1 MNFLSNNNSKKNN
14 NSATNKN
21 QKNNT
26 NKKSIN
32 KTENKEKVKTE
43 KAKKDIKQDIKN
55 KKEIKKENKKNSTKT
70 KKEETKQ
77 NNKKEKI
84 EITTLVPAVEKSL
97 KKKKKKKSI
106 LKILFIIFITFVI
119 IDIIIAFCGYM
130 YLKSKLDQIQYVPIS
145 PSEIYIDEQV
155 EESLATYRNIALFG
169 IDARKDTFSKGY
181 RSDCIMILSLNEQ
194 TNEAKITSVYRDTY
208 LNIDDYGLDKV
219 THAYSYGGAKLAL
232 NTLNKNLD
240 LNITEFVAVNFDTVR
255 TVVDSVGGIDIHV
268 DSEEVKYIN
277 EYINSLN
284 KIFGT
289 NSKNINKAGDYT
301 LDGVQA
307 LAYSRI
313 RYTEGGDYKR
323 TERMRDVLSLVFE
336 KVKNLSIPELDKLS
350 NEILPHVSTNITSNE
365 IMSMLPLVAT
375 INITDSFGWPYETS
389 GSMIKGVY
397 YSVPEDLEDDV
408 SRLHKELFN
417 EEDYTPSKKVQS
429 ISDDIKKAK

>member
-21 QKNNT
+21 PKNNA
-26 NKKSIN
+26 NKNSIN
-32 KTENKEKVKTE
+32 KTENKEKVNTE
-43 KAKKDIKQDIKN
+43 KAKKDIKQDIKQN
-55 KKEIKKENKKNSTKT
+55 NKKENKKNSTKT
-70 KKEETKQ
+70 KNKETKQ

-84 EITTLVPAVEKSL
+84 EITALVPAEEKSL

-106 LKILFIIFITFVI
+106 LKILFIIFIIFVI

-130 YLKSKLDQIQYVPIS
+130 YLKSKLDQIQYVPIA

-155 EESLATYRNIALFG
+155 KESLATYRNIALFG

-255 TVVDSVGGIDIHV
+255 TVVDSIGGIDMYITK
-268 DSEEVKYIN
+268 DETKYIN
-277 EYINSLN
+277 GYIDEENR
-284 KIFGT
+284 IFGT
-289 NSKNINKAGDYT
+289 NSEHITKAGDYT

-350 NEILPHVSTNITSNE
+350 NEILPHASTNITSNE
-365 IMSMLPLVAT
+365 IVAMLPLVAK

-397 YSVPEDLEDDV
+397 YSVPEDLEEDV
-408 SRLHKELFN
+408 SKLHEELFN
-417 EEDYTPSKKVQS
+417 EEDYTPSKTVQS
-429 ISDDIKKAK
+429 ISDDIKDAK

>member
-21 QKNNT
+21 PKDNANKN
-26 NKKSIN
+26 SIN
-32 KTENKEKVKTE
+32 KTENKEKVNTE
-43 KAKKDIKQDIKN
+43 KAKKDIKQDIKQN
-55 KKEIKKENKKNSTKT
+55 NKKENKKNSTKT
-70 KKEETKQ
+70 KNKETKQ

-84 EITTLVPAVEKSL
+84 EITALVPAEEKSL

-106 LKILFIIFITFVI
+106 LKILFIIFIIFVI

-130 YLKSKLDQIQYVPIS
+130 YLKSKLDQIQYVPIA

-155 EESLATYRNIALFG
+155 KESLATYRNIALFG

-194 TNEAKITSVYRDTY
+194 TNEAKVTSVYRDTY

-255 TVVDSVGGIDIHV
+255 TVVDSIGGIDMYITK
-268 DSEEVKYIN
+268 DETKYIN
-277 EYINSLN
+277 GYIDEENR
-284 KIFGT
+284 IFGT
-289 NSKNINKAGDYT
+289 NSEHITKAGDYT

-350 NEILPHVSTNITSNE
+350 NEILPHVSTNITSDE
-365 IMSMLPLVAT
+365 IVAMLPLVAT

-389 GSMIKGVY
+389 GSMIKSVY
-397 YSVPEDLEDDV
+397 YSVPEDLEEDV
-408 SRLHKELFN
+408 SKLHKELFN
-417 EEDYTPSKKVQS
+417 EEDYTPSKTVQS
-429 ISDDIKKAK
+429 ISDDIKKVK

>member
-1 MNFLSNNNSKKNN
+1 
-14 NSATNKN
+14 
-21 QKNNT
+21 
-26 NKKSIN
+26 
-32 KTENKEKVKTE
+32 
-43 KAKKDIKQDIKN
+43 
-55 KKEIKKENKKNSTKT
+55 
-70 KKEETKQ
+70 
-77 NNKKEKI
+77 
-84 EITTLVPAVEKSL
+84 
-97 KKKKKKKSI
+97 
-106 LKILFIIFITFVI
+106 
-119 IDIIIAFCGYM
+119 M

-255 TVVDSVGGIDIHV
+255 TVVDSVGGIDMHIT
-268 DSEEVKYIN
+268 SEETKYIN
-277 EYINSLN
+277 FYINELN
-284 KIFGT
+284 GIFGT
-289 NSKNINKAGDYT
+289 SSKNITKVGDYT

-350 NEILPHVSTNITSNE
+350 NEILPHISTNITSDE
-365 IMSMLPLVAT
+365 IVAMLPLVAK
-375 INITDSFGWPYETS
+375 INITDSFGWPYETN

-397 YSVPEDLEDDV
+397 YTVPEDLEEDV
-408 SRLHKELFN
+408 SKLHKELFN
-417 EEDYTPSKKVQS
+417 EEDYTPSKTVQS
-429 ISDDIKKAK
+429 ISDKIKDAK

>member
-21 QKNNT
+21 PKNNA
-26 NKKSIN
+26 NKNSIN

-43 KAKKDIKQDIKN
+43 KAKKDIKN
-55 KKEIKKENKKNSTKT
+55 KKENKKNSTKT

-77 NNKKEKI
+77 SNKKEKI
-84 EITTLVPAVEKSL
+84 EITALVPAEEKSL

-106 LKILFIIFITFVI
+106 LKILFIIFIIFVI

-130 YLKSKLDQIQYVPIS
+130 YLKSKLDQIQYVPIA

-255 TVVDSVGGIDIHV
+255 TVVDSVGGIDMHV
-268 DSEEVKYIN
+268 DNEEVKYIN

-289 NSKNINKAGDYT
+289 NSKNITKPGDYT

-350 NEILPHVSTNITSNE
+350 NEILPHVSTNITSDE
-365 IMSMLPLVAT
+365 IMSMLPLVAK

-408 SRLHKELFN
+408 SKLHKELFN
-417 EEDYTPSKKVQS
+417 EEDYTPSKTVQS
-429 ISDDIKKAK
+429 ISDKIKDAK

>member
-1 MNFLSNNNSKKNN
+1 MANNNSKKNN

-26 NKKSIN
+26 NKNSIN

-84 EITTLVPAVEKSL
+84 EITALVPAEEKSL

-106 LKILFIIFITFVI
+106 LKILFIIFIIFVI

-194 TNEAKITSVYRDTY
+194 TNEAKIISVYRDTY

-255 TVVDSVGGIDIHV
+255 TVVDSVGGIDMYITK
-268 DSEEVKYIN
+268 DETKYIN
-277 EYINSLN
+277 GYIDEENR
-284 KIFGT
+284 IFGT
-289 NSKNINKAGDYT
+289 NSEHITKAGDYT

-336 KVKNLSIPELDKLS
+336 KVKKLSIPELDKLS

-365 IMSMLPLVAT
+365 IMSMLPLVAK
-375 INITDSFGWPYETS
+375 INITDSFGWPYENS

-397 YSVPEDLEDDV
+397 YSVPEDLEEDV
-408 SRLHKELFN
+408 SKLHEELFG
-417 EEDYTPSKKVQS
+417 EEDYTPSKTVQS
-429 ISDDIKKAK
+429 ISDDIKDAK

>member
-1 MNFLSNNNSKKNN
+1 MSNNNSKKNN

-26 NKKSIN
+26 NKNSIN

-84 EITTLVPAVEKSL
+84 EITALVPAEEKSL

-106 LKILFIIFITFVI
+106 LKILFIIFIIFVI

-255 TVVDSVGGIDIHV
+255 TVVDSVGGIDMHIT
-268 DSEEVKYIN
+268 SEETKYIN
-277 EYINSLN
+277 FYINELN
-284 KIFGT
+284 GIFGT
-289 NSKNINKAGDYT
+289 SSKNITKVGDYT

-350 NEILPHVSTNITSNE
+350 NEILPHISTNITSDE
-365 IMSMLPLVAT
+365 IVAMLPLVAK
-375 INITDSFGWPYETS
+375 INITDSFGWPYETN

-397 YSVPEDLEDDV
+397 YTVPEDLEEDV
-408 SRLHKELFN
+408 SKLHKELFN
-417 EEDYTPSKKVQS
+417 EEDYTPSKTVQS
-429 ISDDIKKAK
+429 ISDKIKDAK